1 MNKKVTVTL
10 ISTPINKGISNSYPY
25 QEVLNC
31 KFECLGKVLECNVQK
46 ETNEYPF
53 SVENY
58 YDGENVFFVKTEINI
73 DELGKH
79 LCRAIL
85 GGVFDNYKIGDTYS
99 VEFDKDGYICKSSAK
114 SGH

>member
-1 MNKKVTVTL
+1 MSNVVTVIL
-10 ISTPINKGISNSYPY
+10 LSTPINNGISNSYPY

-46 ETNEYPF
+46 ETIESPF

-58 YDGENVFFVKTEINI
+58 FDGENVFFVKSEINI
-73 DELGKH
+73 DELGSH

-85 GGVFDNYKIGDTYS
+85 EGIFDKYKIGDKYS
-99 VEFDKDGYICKSSAK
+99 VEFDKDGYII
-114 SGH
+114 